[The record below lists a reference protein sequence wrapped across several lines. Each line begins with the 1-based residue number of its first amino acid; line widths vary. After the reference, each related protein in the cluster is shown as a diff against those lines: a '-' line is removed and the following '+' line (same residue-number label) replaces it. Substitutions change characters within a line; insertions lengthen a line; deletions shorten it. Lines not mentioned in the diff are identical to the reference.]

1 MRLPAKRIVEAK
13 ASNSE
18 TVATSSIRTK
28 KHTTKAYQGRHHI
41 REGANT

>member
-1 MRLPAKRIVEAK
+1 MRLSAEKTVKAK

-28 KHTTKAYQGRHHI
+28 KHTTKAVSRKASHM
-41 REGANT
+41 

>member
-1 MRLPAKRIVEAK
+1 MRLPAKRTVEAK

-28 KHTTKAYQGRHHI
+28 KHTTKAVSRKASHV
-41 REGANT
+41 RS